1 LTKERPAVPDRET
14 LRALYDQAADE
25 MNTTRT
31 NPLTSA
37 FYLKIK
43 DAVFEACYAASH
55 DHHSGKRLMRT
66 VAAPPG
72 AGKTTFSLAF
82 IIALTRYAEK
92 HPEGAYGA
100 VFLTDRDERAD
111 EVFHELNALLP
122 AGKVAVWTG
131 SHGNLY
137 KREALRQYPVAV
149 VNNQF
154 YFDKNGRYASGVNN
168 RGHWQP
174 RALTIIDERPQKV
187 DTYEILLSDAE
198 KVREA
203 LLETHPE
210 TKEHLDELFQFMESY
225 SYKATNKIYL
235 PKDVS
240 DQLAWFTS
248 STAERLSKLAIPG
261 IDQLFGFAKSTAQT
275 FGFVVSDG
283 AIVRFVGYSPKGPI
297 SAGTVLRD
305 ATADIDGVA
314 QIVPDQVAVEV
325 PQAHYGNLEIIYVPQ
340 HTTKQLPKYFKFAT
354 NQKAYVRS
362 MVQAIEEHMQPGE
375 RGLVVCKK
383 TLFDQQ
389 RVPNWPEDDERF
401 KDTDGF
407 TNNYAWDLG
416 GRKLCAVHW
425 GTGIGSNAW
434 RDAEVLFLCDE
445 FHLPKRVA
453 AAHVQGLRGHTI
465 HEGDLPNMQSI
476 SSTTS
481 ALEIYR
487 LGWRLRWLKQ
497 MALRGRARSYD
508 EHGRCGKMRLVVS
521 GELRSLLANV
531 GRLFPGAQVRITGA
545 GAGGTW
551 GDKVVG
557 ILSASTTP
565 VVTTSELGKLL
576 GKPWAR
582 VRYAVLTADF
592 TSAIET
598 LGWRYIP
605 GKGRLG
611 GRFERVMP
619 NEVPEAA

>member
-1 LTKERPAVPDRET
+1 
-14 LRALYDQAADE
+14 
-25 MNTTRT
+25 
-31 NPLTSA
+31 
-37 FYLKIK
+37 
-43 DAVFEACYAASH
+43 
-55 DHHSGKRLMRT
+55 
-66 VAAPPG
+66 
-72 AGKTTFSLAF
+72 
-82 IIALTRYAEK
+82 
-92 HPEGAYGA
+92 
-100 VFLTDRDERAD
+100 
-111 EVFHELNALLP
+111 
-122 AGKVAVWTG
+122 
-131 SHGNLY
+131 
-137 KREALRQYPVAV
+137 
-149 VNNQF
+149 
-154 YFDKNGRYASGVNN
+154 
-168 RGHWQP
+168 
-174 RALTIIDERPQKV
+174 
-187 DTYEILLSDAE
+187 
-198 KVREA
+198 
-203 LLETHPE
+203 
-210 TKEHLDELFQFMESY
+210 
-225 SYKATNKIYL
+225 
-235 PKDVS
+235 
-240 DQLAWFTS
+240 
-248 STAERLSKLAIPG
+248 
-261 IDQLFGFAKSTAQT
+261 
-275 FGFVVSDG
+275 
-283 AIVRFVGYSPKGPI
+283 
-297 SAGTVLRD
+297 VL
-305 ATADIDGVA
+305 
-314 QIVPDQVAVEV
+314 
-325 PQAHYGNLEIIYVPQ
+325 
-340 HTTKQLPKYFKFAT
+340 
-354 NQKAYVRS
+354 S

>member
-1 LTKERPAVPDRET
+1 MTKERPAVPDHAS

-25 MNTTRT
+25 MNTART

-43 DAVFEACYAASH
+43 DAVFEACYAALH

-111 EVFHELNALLP
+111 EVYHELDALLP

-131 SHGNLY
+131 SHGHLF

-210 TKEHLDELFQFMESY
+210 TKDHLDELFQFMESY

-275 FGFVVSDG
+275 CGFVVSDG

-297 SAGTVLRD
+297 SAGTVLMD

-389 RVPNWPEDDERF
+389 RVPNWSEDDERF

-521 GELRSLLANV
+521 GELGSLLANV
-531 GRLFPGAQVRITGA
+531 GRLFPGAKVRITGA
-545 GAGGTW
+545 GEGGTW
-551 GDKVVG
+551 GEKVVG
-557 ILSASTTP
+557 ILERLYDAGGHHERAWEAPGQAMGAREVRSAH
-565 VVTTSELGKLL
+565 
-576 GKPWAR
+576 
-582 VRYAVLTADF
+582 
-592 TSAIET
+592 
-598 LGWRYIP
+598 
-605 GKGRLG
+605 GRLHERYRDPG
-611 GRFERVMP
+611 LALHPRQRAPGR
-619 NEVPEAA
+619 AL